1 MSALAAQVV
10 VITDAAQGIGRS
22 TATAFAELVVCLAG
36 ATDATGLTY
45 IIDDG
50 WTI

>member
-1 MSALAAQVV
+1 MSALAAQAV
-10 VITDAAQGIGRS
+10 VITDVAQGIGRP
-22 TATAFAELVVCLAG
+22 TATAFADLVVYLAG
-36 ATDATGLTY
+36 ATDTPGLTY

>member
-1 MSALAAQVV
+1 MSALAAQAVV
-10 VITDAAQGIGRS
+10 T
-22 TATAFAELVVCLAG
+22 TATAFADLVVYLLEAND
-36 ATDATGLTY
+36 TTGLTC